1 MATNSTLSRRTL
13 SPSKLFTS
21 EAQSSNKSPEFTCF
35 PLLPYELR
43 YKIWKDL
50 CFIPRVID
58 IWSRPLLEMDAACHL
73 MFYQSHKRVPP
84 AILHT
89 CKEAR
94 DAGLKFYTLDFG
106 TSGEWKINQATFV
119 MTAPPQIYINWAC
132 DIICPMPLR
141 VENDWANVKFYQ
153 SMITDLATKRRKM
166 RRIAITSVNSEVNWI
181 WNILENVWLEE
192 VILFASPG
200 WFEGS
205 RFNNTEII
213 SLDFEELQEKNMLED
228 LVGVVSDPGKTK
240 TSLKYARRELMTAI
254 SYRQLGDGT
263 NLDAGVDMSKSPD
276 INFMKLKVTVDDSQ
290 RLVGN

>member
-1 MATNSTLSRRTL
+1 
-13 SPSKLFTS
+13 
-21 EAQSSNKSPEFTCF
+21 
-35 PLLPYELR
+35 
-43 YKIWKDL
+43 
-50 CFIPRVID
+50 
-58 IWSRPLLEMDAACHL
+58 
-73 MFYQSHKRVPP
+73 
-84 AILHT
+84 
-89 CKEAR
+89 
-94 DAGLKFYTLDFG
+94 
-106 TSGEWKINQATFV
+106 

-200 WFEGS
+200 SFEGS

-213 SLDFEELQEKNMLED
+213 SLDFEELQEKNMLKD
-228 LVGVVSDPGKTK
+228 LVGVVSDQGKTK
-240 TSLKYARRELMTAI
+240 TSLLYASKELMTAI
-254 SYRQLGDGT
+254 SYRQLGDGI
-263 NLDAGVDMSKSPD
+263 NLDAGADMSKSPD
-276 INFMKLKVTVDDSQ
+276 IKFMKLKVTVNNSQ